1 MVDEAKDLGKEMLKD
16 AKEVIIERFFS
27 PMYFY
32 FIIAWVI
39 YNWTFVY
46 SLLFVDSTKFKKFKL
61 DYLLN
66 FYPTNSFWDYIHNFW
81 YVLIGPAVSTYI
93 LIWWISIWSE
103 KSFKRFEEYKLN
115 KKTIKRLLEYK
126 EKVKIAKEEREIRNQ
141 ESDKPEIRYID
152 NQDFNDWLDASQ
164 ENVKIGSLSYSP
176 SEVLFNTDFASYKDA
191 LEEYYNQDKENEEEI
206 NAAG

>member
-1 MVDEAKDLGKEMLKD
+1 MLEEAKDLGKEIIKD
-16 AKEVIIERFFS
+16 TKEVVIERFFS

-32 FIIAWVI
+32 FIMAWVI

-46 SLLFVDSTKFKKFKL
+46 SLLFVESTIFKKFKL
-61 DYLLN
+61 DYLLS
-66 FYPTNSFWDYIHNFW
+66 FYPTKGFEDYLHNFW
-81 YVLIGPAVSTYI
+81 YVLLGPAVSTYI

-126 EKVKIAKEEREIRNQ
+126 EKVKIAKEEREIRDQ

-152 NQDFNDWLDASQ
+152 NQEFNAWLDASQ
-164 ENVKIGSLSYSP
+164 ENVKVGTISFSP
-176 SEVLFNTDFASYKDA
+176 SEVLFSTDFDSYKDA
-191 LEEYYNQDKENEEEI
+191 LEEYNNRVIEEEEENI
-206 NAAG
+206 

>member
-1 MVDEAKDLGKEMLKD
+1 MIEEVKDLGKEIIKD
-16 AKEVIIERFFS
+16 TKEVIIERFFS

-32 FIIAWVI
+32 FIMAWII

-61 DYLLN
+61 DYLLS
-66 FYPTNSFWDYIHNFW
+66 FYPTKDFGDYAHNFW
-81 YVLIGPAVSTYI
+81 YVLLGPAVSTYV

-126 EKVKIAKEEREIRNQ
+126 EKVKIAKEEREIRDQ

-152 NQDFNDWLDASQ
+152 NQEFNDWLDASQ
-164 ENVKIGSLSYSP
+164 ENVTVGTISFSP

-191 LEEYYNQDKENEEEI
+191 LEEYNNREIEEEEEESL
-206 NAAG
+206 